1 MGIFDDLKK
10 KAEQL
15 ASDASKLADKT
26 LKDASAWTEQAA
38 KESKEWTEKAA
49 NDTKA
54 WTKQAIKDTSDID
67 IRVNAFKE
75 WGANTIKDIATNAQ
89 EFIETDKHKEIAS
102 QVGDFT
108 VKAAKTVSGVTA
120 YNERKEANE
129 KKKEA
134 DKILA
139 ETQKRIDEMR
149 FLANNRLETFGMAK
163 CEILKTTVGR
173 FIKIV
178 SQLKN
183 SVKVK
188 EYDLSLNLNIK
199 ENDLVEM
206 ESVEMNASN
215 ALKTAAVSGSF
226 AVIAAC
232 GVPGMVTSSVAALA
246 TASTGTAISSLSG
259 AAATNATM
267 AWLGGGS
274 IAAGGG
280 GVAAGAA
287 VLTSIT
293 VAATGIFALASAAV
307 VAASFYSQKNTE
319 AENYLAQ
326 VKEWEAKTNGAIEIM
341 RGIVRRSD
349 ELLTVSSRLEGRVVN
364 ALDEL
369 EAIVPIFSI
378 DNPEHVKK
386 FQKAAILTKSMSELA
401 QAPLLDE
408 TGNVN
413 ENTLILA
420 ESTKKILNSSL

>member
-1 MGIFDDLKK
+1 MKQSLDGSSKFFTIMGLFDNLKK
-10 KAEQL
+10 KAEDL
-15 ASDASKLADKT
+15 AAEAGKMADKA
-26 LKDASAWTEQAA
+26 KDWSTKAVEDTKKWSEQAV
-38 KESKEWTEKAA
+38 
-49 NDTKA
+49 
-54 WTKQAIKDTSDID
+54 KDTQ
-67 IRVNAFKE
+67 A
-75 WGANTIKDIATNAQ
+75 
-89 EFIETDKHKEIAS
+89 FIESDKPKEIAG

-108 VKAAKTVSGVTA
+108 VRAAKTVSGVTA
-120 YNERKEANE
+120 YNERKEAIV

-134 DKILA
+134 EEILST
-139 ETQKRIDEMR
+139 TQKRIDEVR
-149 FLANNRLETFGMAK
+149 FLANNRLETYGMAK
-163 CEILKTTVGR
+163 CEILKATVGR
-173 FIKIV
+173 FIKII
-178 SQLKN
+178 SDLKN

-188 EYDLSLNLNIK
+188 EYDLSMNLSLK
-199 ENDLVEM
+199 EHDLMEM

-226 AVIAAC
+226 ATIAAC
-232 GVPGMVTSSVAALA
+232 GVPGMVTGAVTALA
-246 TASTGTAISSLSG
+246 SASTGTAISSLSG
-259 AAATNATM
+259 VAATNATM

-280 GVAAGAA
+280 GMAAGAA

-293 VAATGIFALASAAV
+293 VASTGIFALASAAV
-307 VAASFYSQKNTE
+307 VATSFYSKKNTE
-319 AENYLAQ
+319 AETFLVQ

-341 RGIVRRSD
+341 KGIVRRSD

-369 EAIVPIFSI
+369 EAIVSIFSSN
-378 DNPEHVKK
+378 NPEHVKK

-408 TGNVN
+408 NGNVN

>member
-1 MGIFDDLKK
+1 MVQVNFTIMGMFDNLKK
-10 KAEQL
+10 KAEDL
-15 ASDASKLADKT
+15 ASEAGKIADKAKDWST
-26 LKDASAWTEQAA
+26 KAVEDTKKWSEQAVKDAS
-38 KESKEWTEKAA
+38 
-49 NDTKA
+49 N
-54 WTKQAIKDTSDID
+54 
-67 IRVNAFKE
+67 IRVDTVKE
-75 WGANTIKDIATNAQ
+75 WGTSAIQDLSTNAQ
-89 EFIETDKHKEIAS
+89 EFIESDKPKEIVS

-120 YNERKEANE
+120 YNERKEAIE
-129 KKKEA
+129 KKKESER
-134 DKILA
+134 ILSA
-139 ETQKRIDEMR
+139 TQKRIDEVR
-149 FLANNRLETFGMAK
+149 FLANNRLETYGIAK

-188 EYDLSLNLNIK
+188 EYDLSMNLSLK
-199 ENDLVEM
+199 EHDFMEM

-226 AVIAAC
+226 ATIAAC
-232 GVPGMVTSSVAALA
+232 GVPSMVTGAVTALA
-246 TASTGTAISSLSG
+246 SASTGTAISSLSG
-259 AAATNATM
+259 VAATNATM

-280 GVAAGAA
+280 GMAAGAA

-293 VAATGIFALASAAV
+293 VASTGIFALASAAV
-307 VAASFYSQKNTE
+307 VATSFYSKKNTE
-319 AENYLAQ
+319 AEAFLAQ

-341 RGIVRRSD
+341 KGIVRRSD

-369 EAIVPIFSI
+369 ESIVPCFST
-378 DNPEHVKK
+378 DNPNHVKK

-408 TGNVN
+408 TGNIN
-413 ENTLILA
+413 ENTMILA

>member
-1 MGIFDDLKK
+1 MGLFDDLKK

-15 ASDASKLADKT
+15 ASDASKIADKT
-26 LKDASAWTEQAA
+26 LKDASAWTEQAVINTSELLNETKNKA
-38 KESKEWTEKAA
+38 GVAIEDIKNNITIQQDKLVQSFEDGSWKE
-49 NDTKA
+49 N
-54 WTKQAIKDTSDID
+54 
-67 IRVNAFKE
+67 V
-75 WGANTIKDIATNAQ
+75 GNTID
-89 EFIETDKHKEIAS
+89 D
-102 QVGDFT
+102 VGKVT
-108 VKAAKTVSGVTA
+108 VNFGKTISGIKAFE
-120 YNERKEANE
+120 ERKEANE

-139 ETQKRIDEMR
+139 DTQKRIDEMR

-188 EYDLSLNLNIK
+188 EYDLSLSLNIK

-215 ALKTAAVSGSF
+215 ALKTAAVSGTF
-226 AVIAAC
+226 ATIAAC

-280 GVAAGAA
+280 GIAAGAA

-307 VAASFYSQKNTE
+307 VATSFYSQKNTE
-319 AENYLAQ
+319 QENYLAQ

-369 EAIVPIFSI
+369 EAIVPIFST
-378 DNPEHVKK
+378 NNTEHVKK